1 MQAMPLTAAT
11 HKGEEQ
17 NKTYSQ
23 YGLCFSILIVLY
35 LPCLC
40 SCVKELKRCMVRHH
54 ARIDSCISLV
64 LCSAQ
69 GMSIFRLYL
78 VH

>member
-23 YGLCFSILIVLY
+23 YGLWFSILVMLH

-40 SCVKELKRCMVRHH
+40 SHVKELKRGMVTHH
-54 ARIDSCISLV
+54 ALIDRCISLV
-64 LCSAQ
+64 LCPAQ
-69 GMSIFRLYL
+69 RMSIFRLYL